1 MLVND
6 DLLFGYTITYIAAYK
21 LCLSCPQ
28 EQVAGLE
35 TGFEALQARF
45 NELDDQMASAAQ
57 VATRIGDRLQV
68 GHRFLHLARRGT
80 RVPAVNRI
88 CNLMVAR

>member
-1 MLVND
+1 M
-6 DLLFGYTITYIAAYK
+6 A
-21 LCLSCPQ
+21 PQ

-35 TGFEALQARF
+35 TGFEGLQARF

-68 GHRFLHLARRGT
+68 P
-80 RVPAVNRI
+80 VPCRAI
-88 CNLMVAR
+88 PTCTPHYISMPK

>member
-1 MLVND
+1 M
-6 DLLFGYTITYIAAYK
+6 
-21 LCLSCPQ
+21 PQ

-35 TGFEALQARF
+35 TGFETLQGRF

-68 GHRFLHLARRGT
+68 
-80 RVPAVNRI
+80 PAVLAFQTPGWKALSDPPVHLQRS
-88 CNLMVAR
+88 